1 MKDFPPSEPYKTPT
15 SAPLPNNS
23 GVSGEEKNWAMVA
36 HLLPLVAWGVPF
48 GNIIAPAVIWFLK
61 REEMP
66 FVNEQAREA
75 LNFQITMVLAGTV
88 CVVLALFLIGIP
100 LLLALIPVGIVF
112 PLLAA
117 KNCQEGQP
125 YRYPFCL
132 RLV

>member
-1 MKDFPPSEPYKTPT
+1 MNDFQPSEPYKTPT
-15 SAPLPNNS
+15 SAPLQHNS
-23 GVSGEEKNWAMVA
+23 GISGEEKNWAMVA

-75 LNFQITMVLAGTV
+75 LNFQITMTLAGIV
-88 CVVLALFLIGIP
+88 CALLFLVVIGIP
-100 LLLALIPVGIVF
+100 LALVLLVCGIVF

-117 KNCQEGQP
+117 KNCQEGKP